1 MSWVLLSL
9 LSALLLGFYDAAK
22 KVSVKQNVVPLVL
35 LFSVSFGALL
45 YTPLVIWSS
54 VSADSIPWSSF
65 RVQPMS
71 SRWHA
76 LVFAKSLLVGASW
89 TFAFFALKRLPL
101 SIAAPIRAS
110 SPFWTIAIAT
120 LLMGERPSG
129 LQWVGM
135 AIVMFGFW
143 RFTLVGREEGIHF
156 HRDFGV
162 GLMVVATLLGALSSI
177 YDKWLLQ
184 TAQIAPVT
192 LQSWFSIYLVPVMVP
207 AAMWW
212 YRSWRMSGRVI
223 ERVINTESLPELS
236 ELGTASSREPSEAI
250 NRPTSGFQ
258 WRWSILLIS
267 PLLIT
272 ADWFYFVAL
281 ANPLAMVSI
290 VSVLR
295 RCSVVIALAFGAR
308 ALSEANFW
316 AKARCIG
323 IILLGVL
330 VIALPNVLD
339 QSGPPVELVPDDS

>member
-35 LFSVSFGALL
+35 LVSVSFGALL
-45 YTPLVIWSS
+45 YTPLVIWSWLS
-54 VSADSIPWSSF
+54 IESIPWSSF

-71 SRWHA
+71 SRWHG
-76 LVFAKSLLVGASW
+76 LVIAKSMLVGASW

-129 LQWVGM
+129 LQWTGM

-162 GLMVVATLLGALSSI
+162 GLMIVATLLGALSSI

-184 TAQIAPVT
+184 IEQIPPVA

-207 AAMWW
+207 AALWW
-212 YRSWRMSGRVI
+212 YRSWRVAGRAI
-223 ERVINTESLPELS
+223 EQVAGKTPTDKALGPEPS
-236 ELGTASSREPSEAI
+236 ASDGASSVPSDS
-250 NRPTSGFQ
+250 PSKFSPSGFQ

-281 ANPLAMVSI
+281 ANPTAMVSV

-308 ALSEANFW
+308 ALSEANYW
-316 AKARCIG
+316 AKARCVG
-323 IILLGVL
+323 IFLLGVA
-330 VIALPNVLD
+330 VIALPDVLGESS
-339 QSGPPVELVPDDS
+339 Q